1 MGESHYLDPLLWLLT
16 ARGSSQGSLGVG
28 IAAAG
33 CNAHSQRSLQERVK
47 LSVWIGVYPVRV
59 ITRSIISITS
69 SYIWIHVMA
78 GVDHSTRFDGLGP
91 STNIGTSIDSGSKRI
106 SPTRERIAK
115 HEGKSVVARWEC
127 RRRLE

>member
-28 IAAAG
+28 IAAGG

-47 LSVWIGVYPVRV
+47 LSVWIGVYPVGV

-69 SYIWIHVMA
+69 SNIWIHVMT
-78 GVDHSTRFDGLGP
+78 GVDHSTRFDGLSP
-91 STNIGTSIDSGSKRI
+91 STNIETGIESRSKRI
-106 SPTRERIAK
+106 SPTRQGLAN
-115 HEGKSVVARWEC
+115 H
-127 RRRLE
+127 

>member
-1 MGESHYLDPLLWLLT
+1 
-16 ARGSSQGSLGVG
+16 
-28 IAAAG
+28 
-33 CNAHSQRSLQERVK
+33 
-47 LSVWIGVYPVRV
+47 
-59 ITRSIISITS
+59 
-69 SYIWIHVMA
+69 MA

-127 RRRLE
+127 RRRLEEGACRDVATDVLHWVCDSINIDEC